1 MSDTAARLRAA
12 AFGNDLNP
20 GEAVLAAAASADCP
34 RQRWLAAVVLGARG
48 HYARAAALLEPLT
61 AAAHPVLSSLAAS
74 TLASHRR
81 QLGGHRDARV
91 WDARALG
98 RLAGAQFGA
107 PEPDP
112 DGVDFA
118 GALADALLGLAA
130 DALACGRQREARL
143 LIERVTAAN
152 CLGVA
157 CLSSWRARVRHGWVG
172 AEVEL
177 AAGNFPAAIAPAERA
192 AALAREH
199 GGLRHVL
206 KSDIVLAAALSAAA
220 RDLDRAASLAAQALD
235 ATTKAGLAS
244 LAWPAAVVAAG
255 LNSVGGEAKRR
266 RATEILH
273 AVLLRSDP
281 LGRQQALNSPWVPI
295 NTNRCST
302 HPCEA
307 ACGHLGEET

>member
-1 MSDTAARLRAA
+1 MSVSDTAARLRAA
-12 AFGNDLNP
+12 AFGNDLDL
-20 GEAVLAAAASADCP
+20 GEAVLAAAAAADSP

-74 TLASHRR
+74 ALASHRR

-91 WDARALG
+91 WDARALE
-98 RLAGAQFGA
+98 RLAGAAAGA
-107 PEPDP
+107 PDP

-143 LIERVTAAN
+143 LIERVTAAD

-206 KSDIVLAAALSAAA
+206 KSEIVLAAALSAADS
-220 RDLDRAASLAAQALD
+220 DLDRAASLATQALD
-235 ATTKAGLAS
+235 ATAKAGLAS

-255 LNSVGGEAKRR
+255 LDPDGAESKRK
-266 RATEILH
+266 RATEILYS
-273 AVLLRSDP
+273 VLLRSDP

-295 NTNRCST
+295 NTNPCST
-302 HPCEA
+302 HPCGA
-307 ACGHLGEET
+307 ACGHLGEEN

>member
-12 AFGNDLNP
+12 AFGNDVNP
-20 GEAVLAAAASADCP
+20 GEAVFAAASAGGP

-48 HYARAAALLEPLT
+48 HYARAAALLEPL
-61 AAAHPVLSSLAAS
+61 AVHPVHPVVSSLAAS
-74 TLASHRR
+74 ALASHRR

-91 WDARALG
+91 WDARALR
-98 RLAGAQFGA
+98 RLAGARGAGA
-107 PEPDP
+107 PEPD
-112 DGVDFA
+112 GVDFG

-143 LIERVTAAN
+143 LIDRVTAGDG
-152 CLGVA
+152 LGMS

-177 AAGNFPAAIAPAERA
+177 AAGDFPAAIVPAERA
-192 AALAREH
+192 AALAREY

-206 KSDIVLAAALSAAA
+206 KSDIVLAAALSAA
-220 RDLDRAASLAAQALD
+220 RLDLDRAASLATHALD
-235 ATTKAGLAS
+235 ATAKAELAS
-244 LAWPAAVVAAG
+244 LEWPAAVVAAG
-255 LNSVGGEAKRR
+255 LDPQGGAAKRQ

-281 LGRQQALNSPWVPI
+281 LGRLRARNSPWVPI
-295 NTNRCST
+295 NPNPCST

>member
-12 AFGNDLNP
+12 AFGNDVNP
-20 GEAVLAAAASADCP
+20 GEAVFAAASAGGP

-61 AAAHPVLSSLAAS
+61 AASDPVVSSLAAS
-74 TLASHRR
+74 ALASHRR

-91 WDARALG
+91 WDARALR
-98 RLAGAQFGA
+98 RLSGARGAGA

-112 DGVDFA
+112 DGVDFG

-143 LIERVTAAN
+143 LIGRVAVGDG
-152 CLGVA
+152 LGVA

-177 AAGNFPAAIAPAERA
+177 AAGDFPAAIAPAERA
-192 AALAREH
+192 AALAREY

-206 KSDIVLAAALSAAA
+206 KSDIVLAAALSAAGL
-220 RDLDRAASLAAQALD
+220 DLDRAESLATRALD
-235 ATTKAGLAS
+235 ATAKAELAS
-244 LAWPAAVVAAG
+244 LEWPAAVVAAG
-255 LNSVGGEAKRR
+255 LDPHGGAAPRQ

-281 LGRQQALNSPWVPI
+281 LGRLRALNSPWVPI
-295 NTNRCST
+295 NPNPCST